1 MNATH
6 SFNIGY
12 STAFP
17 RATNTDKW
25 ETSLQIADALN
36 SGKLVSSSNK
46 TLDDLGLFAS
56 GGKGTLTIAAA
67 DGDFVTTS
75 GNLPTLTVGLGSV
88 EANTETKS
96 NASNIQIFTREGR
109 HIAGSALTSA
119 QISNLMTAE
128 NGFTAEAIY
137 KGDFLNSKNNS
148 YRGMNL
154 ETVFSSGMQSL
165 QIGSNGIQAYASGA
179 KTFVPASNVNAHT
192 ASITLG
198 NGSTASASILNGSS
212 AGEVSNTLN
221 NVLSDIGASST
232 AYTIVDLKNFS
243 GSGTVTF
250 NIEGKNEN
258 PIQISANIT
267 SSNLSNLVLS
277 INSQSS
283 LTGIKAT
290 LSKDKDRVILNNE
303 DGDDILISK
312 LDSSSPS
319 FTASVINDNGIIASS
334 EVQMGIN
341 DSARFSGLVK
351 LNSSETISYVANSV
365 TSSSSQNFQ
374 QNGIINIKSSDSF
387 EKKNVDFSINKD
399 ADKSSGSNNGSKAI
413 SASGEYSLT
422 IPGINFLPQGLAAV
436 SKTFTEIGVGTI
448 TAGSVTGTSA
458 ATSSTNYA
466 DISSTDTSGSGR
478 GAVFDVVADG
488 SGGYSVTLEN
498 PGVGYASS
506 DTITIDGSMLG
517 GNSGVNDLT
526 FTVSSVVGSSS
537 GSGTNASFKV
547 VCNNGLYSATLL
559 NPGNGY
565 VNSERIT
572 IPGTALGG
580 ATPAND
586 LILTFDNS
594 KNFTTTVKTEDLETV
609 DSKNLNKKIID
620 NIRAQAPIA
629 SLSAGQIAIKS
640 QETVFGFTGSDAID
654 PSNDS
659 VTMQINGKSISVNL
673 SDGDGN
679 GTSVT
684 TGSALTT
691 ALARLI
697 NLDTDLKITASS
709 STVGG
714 QPRLTLIST
723 NKGESFTV
731 NDLVFSDAANSG
743 TASKISLVSTSA
755 ASAKPAD
762 GKSVF
767 VDYAG
772 DTYKITMEQGEVV
785 VKDGEKDRVTAY
797 FDGDGRLQI
806 FGGGTLSGQE
816 IKLSTDSKVPNNST
830 FAKDFGLISN
840 TMQFSG
846 QEYTLTSSVTSTK
859 IDTNETGL
867 TNGSYVVAQ
876 SSVVPSGGSG
886 ATFSVV
892 VSGNK
897 ITNVT
902 IQNSGTG
909 YKTGDIITL
918 NTSGITGGSSAAKLK
933 ITSMPQLN
941 LSFGGSE
948 TTIDLDTSGNIITSG
963 VRSVSINTNE
973 TGLTN
978 GNYTVYQS
986 SVAPSGGTGASFN
999 VTVSGG
1005 TITSVTPN
1013 HIGSGYNNNDLITL
1027 NTSGITGGGS
1037 SAKVSVTTTSTPTGL
1052 TLAFNKNSGS
1062 STVGRL
1068 SAKYDNSIYSIDFV
1082 KPESSLGFKTI
1093 ANNLKFEND
1102 EISISTTD
1110 GSSANVSA
1118 TSSSIAAQQVK
1129 ISNLPKEELL
1139 ILTTGTGARSFGT
1152 EFEFKTDEQIKLEKE
1167 DSYEVKVSSTDN
1179 SKLEIIDSKTGHSV
1193 ASRTLSAQNTTSYQ
1207 NLNLEFN
1214 GKPTLKDFYTIEL
1227 GKGHP
1232 GDGRNLEAMIDLQDQ
1247 VMNNQVHAGFTEMFT
1262 TIVAKVGNAVELSK
1276 MSKETAEAQMFAAK
1290 EVESEFSGVNLDTE
1304 AASLIEF
1311 QQAYQAS
1318 ARILSTARELFRTL
1332 IEVV

>member
-1 MNATH
+1 MQHNQRLLFLSDLEVNGVTGLTFGITGANDTSLNATH

-17 RATNTDKW
+17 KATNTDKW

-154 ETVFSSGMQSL
+154 ETVFSSGMQSM

-212 AGEVSNTLN
+212 AGEVSNILN

-365 TSSSSQNFQ
+365 TSSKPQNFQ
-374 QNGIINIKSSDSF
+374 QNGIINIKVVIRLKRKMLIF
-387 EKKNVDFSINKD
+387 QSIRMLINPLDLIMVVKLFQHQE
-399 ADKSSGSNNGSKAI
+399 NI
-413 SASGEYSLT
+413 LLQFQR
-422 IPGINFLPQGLAAV
+422 INFFPQGLAAV

-488 SGGYSVTLEN
+488 SGGYTVTLEN

-620 NIRAQAPIA
+620 NI
-629 SLSAGQIAIKS
+629 K
-640 QETVFGFTGSDAID
+640 
-654 PSNDS
+654 
-659 VTMQINGKSISVNL
+659 
-673 SDGDGN
+673 
-679 GTSVT
+679 
-684 TGSALTT
+684 
-691 ALARLI
+691 
-697 NLDTDLKITASS
+697 
-709 STVGG
+709 
-714 QPRLTLIST
+714 
-723 NKGESFTV
+723 
-731 NDLVFSDAANSG
+731 
-743 TASKISLVSTSA
+743 
-755 ASAKPAD
+755 
-762 GKSVF
+762 
-767 VDYAG
+767 
-772 DTYKITMEQGEVV
+772 
-785 VKDGEKDRVTAY
+785 
-797 FDGDGRLQI
+797 
-806 FGGGTLSGQE
+806 
-816 IKLSTDSKVPNNST
+816 
-830 FAKDFGLISN
+830 
-840 TMQFSG
+840 
-846 QEYTLTSSVTSTK
+846 
-859 IDTNETGL
+859 
-867 TNGSYVVAQ
+867 
-876 SSVVPSGGSG
+876 
-886 ATFSVV
+886 
-892 VSGNK
+892 
-897 ITNVT
+897 
-902 IQNSGTG
+902 
-909 YKTGDIITL
+909 
-918 NTSGITGGSSAAKLK
+918 
-933 ITSMPQLN
+933 
-941 LSFGGSE
+941 
-948 TTIDLDTSGNIITSG
+948 
-963 VRSVSINTNE
+963 
-973 TGLTN
+973 
-978 GNYTVYQS
+978 
-986 SVAPSGGTGASFN
+986 
-999 VTVSGG
+999 
-1005 TITSVTPN
+1005 
-1013 HIGSGYNNNDLITL
+1013 
-1027 NTSGITGGGS
+1027 
-1037 SAKVSVTTTSTPTGL
+1037 
-1052 TLAFNKNSGS
+1052 
-1062 STVGRL
+1062 
-1068 SAKYDNSIYSIDFV
+1068 
-1082 KPESSLGFKTI
+1082 
-1093 ANNLKFEND
+1093 
-1102 EISISTTD
+1102 
-1110 GSSANVSA
+1110 
-1118 TSSSIAAQQVK
+1118 
-1129 ISNLPKEELL
+1129 
-1139 ILTTGTGARSFGT
+1139 
-1152 EFEFKTDEQIKLEKE
+1152 
-1167 DSYEVKVSSTDN
+1167 
-1179 SKLEIIDSKTGHSV
+1179 
-1193 ASRTLSAQNTTSYQ
+1193 
-1207 NLNLEFN
+1207 
-1214 GKPTLKDFYTIEL
+1214 
-1227 GKGHP
+1227 
-1232 GDGRNLEAMIDLQDQ
+1232 
-1247 VMNNQVHAGFTEMFT
+1247 
-1262 TIVAKVGNAVELSK
+1262 
-1276 MSKETAEAQMFAAK
+1276 
-1290 EVESEFSGVNLDTE
+1290 
-1304 AASLIEF
+1304 
-1311 QQAYQAS
+1311 
-1318 ARILSTARELFRTL
+1318 
-1332 IEVV
+1332 